1 MVNFQLFGLS
11 QNLPVDDITTLDIEY
26 QTEVFASLVNLNNVH
41 KDLILTIIQQIVD
54 WMTEGSGPGTVAIS
68 SSGVSG
74 QFYGEVKLNS

>member
-41 KDLILTIIQQIVD
+41 KTCGEL
-54 WMTEGSGPGTVAIS
+54 
-68 SSGVSG
+68 GVSTDLAVDLDQALFQDG
-74 QFYGEVKLNS
+74 FHFLRR